1 MCDARIHTRVAFE
14 PVAWI
19 LQAFAAAPC
28 VGKHS
33 FGAREM
39 SPRRKFAVRDNT
51 EKMGRECPNS
61 PRSASIT

>member
-1 MCDARIHTRVAFE
+1 MCGARIHTRVAFE
-14 PVAWI
+14 PVARI

-39 SPRRKFAVRDNT
+39 SSRRKFAMRDNT
-51 EKMGRECPNS
+51 KKMGRECPNT